1 MVQDEEINDQT
12 SEEEEKE
19 KNNDSDEEMKDIDE
33 EEEEE
38 EEEDDD
44 EKDEE
49 YEEEEDEEK
58 GDDEEEE
65 DETPKKSNKK
75 STLPPQSI
83 AKHSLQ
89 PEIKKTQSPQQLESQ
104 RKNTPTQSSQPSQQQ
119 QQQKNV
125 SQTKQNNMSP
135 LQPSQ
140 SQQKNTPS
148 PPFQSSQTSQQKN
161 TPISSNNGIEK
172 RLMITKMVMENFKSY
187 AGVQEVG
194 PFHKCFSSVV
204 GPNGSGKSNVIDAM
218 LFVFGYRAKQIR
230 LNKISELIHN
240 SENHK
245 NLTNGRVSVHFQEII
260 DLPGEDN
267 YEVVKGSEFV
277 VTRTAQKTGS
287 GKEGVSKYYL
297 NDKVVKLDDLKT
309 VLKDKGIDL
318 DNNRFLILQG
328 EVEQIAMMKPKGIHP
343 GEEGLLEYLEDIIG
357 SKKYLADIE
366 ATGKLIEDIGDKRTS
381 SNNRMKVVE
390 KERDALQQDR
400 DIALEYIDK
409 ELKLIHC
416 KSIYFQIGRAKPEL
430 EKKEIIAKQEL
441 VEKQLEQELETQ
453 KVSNDKLLE
462 CEKNL
467 KQQNKQLEELNRQL
481 GKCKNELLST
491 EKKGVRYKEETKHL
505 KTKIKKNNSVIEEET
520 KKQAEFERS
529 TIIHKQDIVRFEK
542 EYIELPKELV
552 VEEKK
557 LEKML
562 NSLKGEVAELQ
573 REMEEK
579 QKQLLPWSKK
589 HSEAK
594 AVVDLKTSE
603 LAVLSKDF
611 NSATQN
617 LDDAIKALEDAKT
630 ISSTRKNDITKSKKE
645 LESVKSLI
653 IDLEKRSAGGK
664 VTEEG
669 LYRNTM
675 DCKRQLEQIKTNL
688 SENTSRNTILNRL
701 LEVKENGQI
710 SGIHGRLGDFGAI
723 DPKYDVA
730 ISTAA
735 FSQMDN
741 IIVETTAAAEE
752 CVQLLRTENLG
763 RATFMILE
771 NLEYQ
776 RKNLGPIQTPNNTPR
791 LFDLIK
797 MKDEEKYSTAFFT
810 ALGHTL
816 VANTLEEATK
826 IAYGVKRYRVVT
838 LDGSL
843 IDISGAMSG
852 GGLKPR
858 AGAMNSKLKGDPKED
873 KKKLLELQD
882 NLSQLDS
889 DLRQCRDELV
899 EIEKQIQQA
908 QHRKSELELE
918 LPKMDMDIKAAIT
931 KCEELTKVLPQL
943 KNKAKLSTEKK
954 EQIDAIK
961 ESLVTDQKSLDK
973 IQEKVNKLGVEI
985 QEIQGNILN
994 VGGPQ
999 LKMQK
1004 NKVESLQS
1012 SIDSNQTNTSKA
1024 NVQIKSLAKSM
1035 EKSIKVL
1042 NENTKE
1048 KEENEAALGEIQE
1061 KYKLLEKENIKATE
1075 AMEVVS
1081 EQLREKEEETKEIKK
1096 EHEKAKKVIEKIK
1109 VSNSKLET
1117 QIEEFKNQINE
1128 MQAKIADCLGNF
1140 ANQAKKAKIYKD
1152 YVDESLINQVSAIL
1166 TPEEIEQY
1174 MEKTEQ
1180 QNLIAKIHELTA
1192 QTQKISKENINI
1204 EVIKDFQKKEQ
1215 EYQSKKS
1222 EFDDIERERDNLSK
1236 RYESLRKNRLDEFMA
1251 GFTIIT
1257 MKLKEIY
1264 QMITLGGDAELE
1276 IIDREDPFQEGISF
1290 SVRPPK
1296 KSWKNISNLSGGEKT
1311 LSSLALV
1318 FALHHYKP
1326 NALYVM
1332 DEIDAALDFKNVS
1345 IIANYIKERTKNA
1358 QFIIISLR
1366 NYMFELADRL
1376 VGIYKTDNCTKSVT
1390 INPNSFTSLSITN
1403 NSQQNLTSQ
1412 K

>member
-1 MVQDEEINDQT
+1 MVEDEEINDQT
-12 SEEEEKE
+12 SEEEEEEKK

-33 EEEEE
+33 EEEVEE
-38 EEEDDD
+38 ES
-44 EKDEE
+44 
-49 YEEEEDEEK
+49 
-58 GDDEEEE
+58 
-65 DETPKKSNKK
+65 PKKPNKK
-75 STLPPQSI
+75 STPPPQFKTKPSPQ
-83 AKHSLQ
+83 KL
-89 PEIKKTQSPQQLESQ
+89 EIKKTSQQS
-104 RKNTPTQSSQPSQQQ
+104 QSSQ
-119 QQQKNV
+119 QQQKN
-125 SQTKQNNMSP
+125 TPP
-135 LQPSQ
+135 LQTSQ
-140 SQQKNTPS
+140 SSQQQQKNISPQQKSTPL
-148 PPFQSSQTSQQKN
+148 QSQTSQK
-161 TPISSNNGIEK
+161 TPVSSNNGIEK

-277 VTRTAQKTGS
+277 VTRTAQKTGNNKD
-287 GKEGVSKYYL
+287 GISKYYL
-297 NDKVVKLDDLKT
+297 NEKVVKLDDLKT

-328 EVEQIAMMKPKGIHP
+328 EVEQIAMMKPKGVHP

-357 SKKYLADIE
+357 SKKYLPDIE

-390 KERDALQQDR
+390 KEKDALQQER
-400 DIALEYIDK
+400 DNALEYIDK

-416 KSIYFQIGRAKPEL
+416 KSIHYQIGRTKPER
-430 EKKEIIAKQEL
+430 EKNEIAAKQEM

-453 KVSNDKLLE
+453 KASNDKLLE

-467 KQQNKQLEELNRQL
+467 KQQNKQLDELNKQMT
-481 GKCKNELLST
+481 KCKNELLST
-491 EKKGVRYKEETKHL
+491 EKKGVKYKEETKHL

-520 KKQAEFERS
+520 KKQSEFERS
-529 TIIHKQDIVRFEK
+529 GIIHKQDIVRFEK

-557 LEKML
+557 LESML
-562 NSLKGEVAELQ
+562 SSLKGEIAELQ

-611 NSATQN
+611 NGATQN
-617 LDDAIKALEDAKT
+617 LDDAIKALEEAKT
-630 ISSTRKNDITKSKKE
+630 ISSTRKNDIAKSKKE
-645 LESVKSLI
+645 LESVKVMI
-653 IDLEKRSAGGK
+653 IDLEKRLAAGK
-664 VTEEG
+664 VTEEN

-688 SENTSRNTILNRL
+688 SENSSRNTILDRL
-701 LEVKENGQI
+701 LKIKESGQI
-710 SGIHGRLGDFGAI
+710 SGIHGRLGDLGAI
-723 DPKYDVA
+723 DQKYDVA

-741 IIVETTAAAEE
+741 IIVDTTAAAEA
-752 CVQLLRTENLG
+752 CVELLRKENLG

-776 RKNLGPIQTPNNTPR
+776 RQNLGPIQTPNNTPR

-797 MKDEEKYSTAFFT
+797 MKDEKKYATAFFT
-810 ALGHTL
+810 AVGHTL
-816 VANTLEEATK
+816 VADTLDEATK
-826 IAYGVKRYRVVT
+826 IAYGAKRHRVVT

-843 IDISGAMSG
+843 IDTSGAMSG

-858 AGAMNSKLKGDPKED
+858 VGAMNSKLKGDPKED
-873 KKKLLELQD
+873 KKKLVELQD

-889 DLRQCRDELV
+889 DLRQCRDELE

-908 QHRKSELELE
+908 QNRRSELELE

-931 KCEELTKVLPQL
+931 KCEELTKVIPQL

-954 EQIDAIK
+954 EQIDSIK
-961 ESLVTDQKSLDK
+961 ESLVADQKSLDK
-973 IQEKVNKLGVEI
+973 IQEKVNKLESEV
-985 QEIQGNILN
+985 QEIQNNILN

-1012 SIDSNQTNTSKA
+1012 RIDSNQTNTTKA

-1035 EKSIKVL
+1035 EKSIKIL
-1042 NENTKE
+1042 NENNKE
-1048 KEENEAALGEIQE
+1048 KEENEAALTEILE

-1075 AMEVVS
+1075 AMERVS

-1117 QIEEFKNQINE
+1117 QIEEFKTLINE
-1128 MQAKIADCLGNF
+1128 KQAEIADCLSKF

-1174 MEKTEQ
+1174 MEATEQ
-1180 QNLIAKIHELTA
+1180 QNLIAKIHELTT
-1192 QTQKISKENINI
+1192 QIQKIAKENNVNI

-1215 EYQSKKS
+1215 EYQSKKA
-1222 EFDDIERERDNLSK
+1222 EFDEIERERDNLSK

-1390 INPNSFTSLSITN
+1390 INPNSFTSLSTTN